1 MNIEIKLA
9 QLQESN
15 TEFSITEI
23 EKENLSLFKVKD
35 LPLAK
40 KTITLLEKENIFTLA
55 DLVSIPV
62 KTIKVGM
69 IGFNEIECIKEKY
82 IDEIYEARNFQRSF
96 PKDEE
101 SLTLLSELQKD
112 FSFFSRKTKESI
124 WYDICRKNLSTPVSN
139 PFLSYVD
146 LLYELLLIPESLL
159 LLRFWFK
166 EITANKNKI
175 KIADFTMIT
184 SSIPHVSLMINALMQ
199 SRYLFEDKGYYIGKD
214 I

>member
-1 MNIEIKLA
+1 MNIEIKQA

-15 TEFSITEI
+15 TEFSLTEI
-23 EKENLSLFKVKD
+23 ERENLSLCKVKD
-35 LPLAK
+35 LPLVE

-55 DLVSIPV
+55 DLVSVPV

-69 IGFNEIECIKEKY
+69 IGFNEIACIKEKY

-96 PKDEE
+96 PQDEE
-101 SLTLLSELQKD
+101 SLSILSDLQKD

-139 PFLSYVD
+139 PFLSYED
-146 LLYELLLIPESLL
+146 LLSELFLIPENLM
-159 LLRFWFK
+159 LLRYWFN

-175 KIADFTMIT
+175 RIDDFTLIT
-184 SSIPHVSLMINALMQ
+184 SSILQVSLMINALMQ
-199 SRYLFEDKGYYIGKD
+199 SHYLFEDKGYYIGKQL
-214 I
+214 

>member
-1 MNIEIKLA
+1 MNIEIKLT

-15 TEFSITEI
+15 TEFSLTEI
-23 EKENLSLFKVKD
+23 ERENLSLFKVKE
-35 LPLAK
+35 LLLEK
-40 KTITLLEKENIFTLA
+40 KTINLLEKENIFTLA
-55 DLVSIPV
+55 DLVSTPV

-96 PKDEE
+96 PQDEE
-101 SLTLLSELQKD
+101 SLSLLSDLQKD

-166 EITANKNKI
+166 EITENKNKI

-199 SRYLFEDKGYYIGKD
+199 SRYLFEDKGNYIGKQL
-214 I
+214 

>member
-199 SRYLFEDKGYYIGKD
+199 SRYLFEDKGNYIGKQL
-214 I
+214 

>member
-1 MNIEIKLA
+1 MKIEIKLA

-199 SRYLFEDKGYYIGKD
+199 SRYLFEDKGNYIGKQL
-214 I
+214 

>member
-1 MNIEIKLA
+1 MNIEIRQV

-15 TEFSITEI
+15 TEFSLTKI
-23 EKENLSLFKVKD
+23 ERENLSLFKVKD
-35 LPLAK
+35 LPLVK

-55 DLVSIPV
+55 DLVSTPV
-62 KTIKVGM
+62 KTVKVGM
-69 IGFNEIECIKEKY
+69 IGFNEIACIKEKY
-82 IDEIYEARNFQRSF
+82 IDEINKARNFQRSF

-101 SLTLLSELQKD
+101 SLTLLSNLQKD

-139 PFLSYVD
+139 PFLSYED
-146 LLYELLLIPESLL
+146 LLSELFLISENLI
-159 LLRFWFK
+159 LLRYWFN

-175 KIADFTMIT
+175 RIDDFTMIT
-184 SSIPHVSLMINALMQ
+184 SNILHVSLMINALMQ